1 MSCSHVFYFIIS
13 DNNISFQELQP
24 AITVTTFRQMSHCIV
39 VLYFIQVKKLTMIQH
54 YLIISS
60 SDENQELSLQKNPN
74 VVQNMNM

>member
-39 VLYFIQVKKLTMIQH
+39 VLYFIQGEETDNDPALFD
-54 YLIISS
+54 YFFLR
-60 SDENQELSLQKNPN
+60 
-74 VVQNMNM
+74 